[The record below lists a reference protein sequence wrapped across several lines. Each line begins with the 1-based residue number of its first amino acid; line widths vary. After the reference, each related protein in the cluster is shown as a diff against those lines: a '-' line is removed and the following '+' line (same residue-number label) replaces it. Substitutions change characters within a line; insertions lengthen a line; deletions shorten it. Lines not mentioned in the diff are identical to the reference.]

1 MNLAGMGKRF
11 NKQDLIN
18 KILIDPDLGLAS
30 DYLDL
35 DRRVKVPTLKK
46 QVLKR
51 RMDMETLGEELRI
64 LYVAMTRAKK
74 KLILTASEKSLD
86 KKLEKWGTAGDE
98 GSADIPSAMLSQAS
112 SYLDWIL
119 MALPGT
125 GGRITMKEVPAS
137 DLVGKEVLR
146 QIDRKTSKE
155 DLLGLD
161 CTRTYDEETKNLLK
175 EQLSYEYPFQ
185 ADMDLYAMLSVSE
198 IKRRRQLLEMED
210 KIREGDTGEVPEWAE
225 LEDSSQPSGSERPS
239 GFIRPSGRR
248 IGGAVLGTCI
258 HRVLELLPI

>member
-1 MNLAGMGKRF
+1 
-11 NKQDLIN
+11 
-18 KILIDPDLGLAS
+18 
-30 DYLDL
+30 
-35 DRRVKVPTLKK
+35 
-46 QVLKR
+46 
-51 RMDMETLGEELRI
+51 
-64 LYVAMTRAKK
+64 
-74 KLILTASEKSLD
+74 
-86 KKLEKWGTAGDE
+86 
-98 GSADIPSAMLSQAS
+98 
-112 SYLDWIL
+112 
-119 MALPGT
+119 
-125 GGRITMKEVPAS
+125 MKEVPAS
-137 DLVGKEVLR
+137 DLVGEEVLR

-258 HRVLELLPI
+258 HRVLELLPFEKSSEDMNRQEAMAFLLQSIKDMEERGTVRKEEADSIDLSQLAALLQNALGRRMIDPSCTAG